1 MSDNQRII
9 PINIEE
15 QMKSAYIDYSMSV
28 IVSRALPDVRDGLK
42 PVHRRVLFSMSELGL
57 TAGKAHK
64 KSARIVGECFV
75 AGTLVST
82 PNGLIPIEQ
91 LEIGQQVFTQ
101 DNIRTITELYEMPI
115 QPLLEIK
122 TRSGRKNICTRGQ
135 MFKVLSVDNQLIW
148 KKAKDLNLG
157 DALVQRDVFGANEV
171 TQKSF
176 LTKQPILNS
185 LHSLLE
191 TDLEVE
197 VLENNEISYSEVVEI
212 GAAAPAITYDI
223 QVEHDHEFIA
233 NGMLVHNCLGK
244 YHPHGDTSV
253 YDAMVRMAQDWSL
266 RYPLVDG
273 QGNFGSM
280 EGDSSAAMRYCCSGD
295 TRIKTDMGL
304 VQIRDLVKN
313 SDENSET
320 ELSIN
325 ILSVHR
331 KINKT
336 SKFFNCGKHPV
347 YELKT
352 ENGFQVKGTPNHPV
366 LMVSPD
372 ATGKPNYIWKL
383 LENVQ
388 VGDKVVIDRT
398 QIDLNDRKATES
410 ERNWALIAGCLIS
423 EGYCSEKMMGFDNT
437 DPRYFNDFVHAYEME
452 VGTDF
457 RLRDEKLDSGKI
469 LHRFSIQSQ
478 AALTAFSEKCLFK
491 KDIAQIKAG
500 EKRIPNYIFSLPKD
514 AQRVFLQYLFEGD
527 GSISVLERNTIN
539 LQYTTK
545 SCQLAKDVQLLL
557 LEFGVIGSIS
567 RRTTKQEYKICIG
580 GLHNVKK
587 FYTNVNFASVK
598 AVKTKE
604 IVEGEIQRRSESVQK
619 YQLTKDYVPF
629 IAEYIR
635 KEQKKYNYFLS
646 YKNFDRYERIEQ
658 HYDTIMKEINSE
670 ALQTLFQD
678 LVSDNY
684 YFATVSSCER
694 LAEEEVVYSVKV
706 ESDCHSFVANGF
718 INHNT
723 EARLKRISDEILA
736 DLHKDTVDFVPNF
749 DDSLEEP
756 SVLPSKI
763 PTLLIN
769 GASGIAV
776 GMATNMMPHNLTE
789 VCDGVIAALENPE
802 ITVRELLAYVK
813 APDFPTGGVIYGYEG
828 VRDALETGRGRI
840 ILRGRAEIDSH
851 GGRDT
856 IIIKEVPYQVNPAL
870 LHLKIEELAVEKKIE
885 GISEIRNESAKGET
899 RLVIEVKRD
908 GNASVILNQLYK
920 LTPLQS
926 SFGVNNVAL
935 VNGRPMILNLRDL
948 ITEFIKFRLQ
958 VIVRRTQF
966 DLRKAKE
973 RAHILEGL
981 LIALDHLDE
990 VIELIRASKNA
1001 DEAQDGLMERF
1012 TLSEIQSKAILEMR
1026 LQRLTGLE
1034 RDKIKAEFTEIRKT
1048 MDHYEAILADE
1059 MIQRQII
1066 KDELTEIKTKF
1077 GDARRT
1083 DIEYADGE
1091 ISMAD
1096 LIANE
1101 EMVITISHLGYAKRT
1116 NISEYRAQGRGGRG
1130 SRGVKTRTGDF
1141 AEHMFVASA
1150 HDYLLFFTNKGRC
1163 YWLRAY
1169 EIPVGTKTVAGR
1181 VIQNILSI
1189 PTDEKIRAYVKIDD
1203 LTDKNFI
1210 ENNYIVF
1217 CTRKGI
1223 VKKTLLKEYSRI
1235 RSNGVIAL
1243 TIHDD
1248 DELIEAKLTNGK
1260 NDIILANKNGR
1271 ATRFAETRV
1280 RPTGRGAAGVI
1291 GMDIDED
1298 GEDCIIGMI
1307 CVDKK
1312 LADIMEVVDAE
1323 NADSVEVADTDAIEM
1338 PDAAEAIETTV
1349 IEAEVIDTETEDGE
1363 IELPKDAETILV
1375 VSANGY
1381 GKRSSL
1387 DAYRVQNRGGKGVK
1401 TLSVTAK
1408 TGKLIAIK
1416 PVRDVDDLMITT
1428 KSGITIRMSAA
1439 DLRVMGRTA
1448 QGVRVIR
1455 LDEGE
1460 EIADVALIKDAG
1472 IPIEEEM
1479 IVEIEN

>member
-82 PNGLIPIEQ
+82 PDGLIPIEQ
-91 LEIGQQVFTQ
+91 LEIGQQVYTQ
-101 DNIRTITELYEMPI
+101 DNIPTITELYEMPK

-122 TRSGRKNICTRGQ
+122 TRSGRGNICTKGQ
-135 MFKVLSVDNQLIW
+135 MFKVLSVDNQLVW
-148 KKAKDLNLG
+148 KKAKDLKLG
-157 DALVQRDVFGANEV
+157 DTLVQRDVFAE
-171 TQKSF
+171 QEAYSKSF
-176 LTKQPILNS
+176 GRKQSGYNS
-185 LHSLLE
+185 NPSFAQEAVATL
-191 TDLEVE
+191 DL
-197 VLENNEISYSEVVEI
+197 NEISYSEI
-212 GAAAPAITYDI
+212 SAINAAEPAITYDI

-280 EGDSSAAMRYCCSGD
+280 EGDSSAAMRYCASGD
-295 TRIKTDMGL
+295 TRIKTDRGL
-304 VQIRDLVKN
+304 VQIKNLVKG

-320 ELSIN
+320 DLSIN
-325 ILSVHR
+325 ILSVHK

-336 SKFFNCGKHPV
+336 SKFFNCGKHPI
-347 YELKT
+347 YQLKT
-352 ENGFQVKGTPNHPV
+352 EGGFELKGTPNHPV

-372 ATGKPNYIWKL
+372 ATGKPIYIWKL
-383 LENVQ
+383 LENAQ
-388 VGDKVVIDRT
+388 VGDKIVIDRT
-398 QIDLNDRKATES
+398 QIDLNNRKSTES
-410 ERNWALIAGCLIS
+410 ERNWAIIAGCLIS
-423 EGYCSEKMMGFDNT
+423 EGFISEKRMGFNNT
-437 DPRYFNDFVHAYEME
+437 DEQYFNDFVKAYQTE
-452 VGTDF
+452 VGTGF
-457 RLRDEKLDSGKI
+457 YSYHRKLDSGKTI
-469 LHRFSIQSQ
+469 YEFDIQNHQ
-478 AALTAFSEKCLFK
+478 HFATFSEKCPYFD
-491 KDIAQIKAG
+491 DIAQLKSS
-500 EKRIPNYIFSLPKD
+500 EKRIPNYIFTLPRD
-514 AQRVFLQYLFEGD
+514 AQRAFLQYLFEGD
-527 GSISVLERNTIN
+527 GSISMVERNTIN
-539 LQYTTK
+539 LQYATK
-545 SCQLAKDVQLLL
+545 SFQLSKDVQLLL
-557 LEFGVIGSIS
+557 LEFGVIGNIS
-567 RRTTKQEYKICIG
+567 KRTEKEAYKICIG
-580 GLHNVKK
+580 GLHNVQK
-587 FYTNVNFASVK
+587 FYKNVNFATVK
-598 AVKTKE
+598 AVKIKE
-604 IVEGEIQRRSESVQK
+604 IVENEVQRRAESVQK

-629 IAEYIR
+629 ISDYIR
-635 KEQKKYNYFLS
+635 KEQKHNKFLHH
-646 YKNFDRYERIEQ
+646 KNFDRYERIEQ
-658 HYDTIMKEINSE
+658 QYDTIINEIDSE
-670 ALQTLFQD
+670 ALQTVFQD
-678 LVSDNY
+678 LVSDHY
-684 YFATVSSCER
+684 YFATVSSCEL

-736 DLHKDTVDFVPNF
+736 DLHKDTVDFIPNF

-756 SVLPSKI
+756 SVLPSRI
-763 PTLLIN
+763 PNLLIN

-789 VCDGVIAALENPE
+789 VCEGVIAALEKPD

-851 GGRDT
+851 GGRDS

-948 ITEFIKFRLQ
+948 IVEFIKFRLQ
-958 VIVRRTQF
+958 VVVRRTQF
-966 DLRKAKE
+966 DLKKAKE

-1001 DEAQDGLMERF
+1001 DEAQAGLMERF

-1066 KDELTEIKTKF
+1066 KDELTEIKAKF
-1077 GDARRT
+1077 GDARKT

-1189 PTDEKIRAYVKIDD
+1189 PTDEKIRAYVKVDD

-1217 CTRKGI
+1217 CTKKGI

-1235 RSNGVIAL
+1235 RANGVIAL
-1243 TIHDD
+1243 TINEE

-1291 GMDIDED
+1291 GMDLDED

-1312 LADIMEVVDAE
+1312 LADIIDVVDAE
-1323 NADSVEVADTDAIEM
+1323 VADSVEVADT
-1338 PDAAEAIETTV
+1338 DAAEAIETTV
-1349 IEAEVIDTETEDGE
+1349 IEAEVIDAETEDGE

-1401 TLSVTAK
+1401 TISVTAK

-1428 KSGITIRMSAA
+1428 KTGITIRMSAA

-1472 IPIEEEM
+1472 IPIEEDVIAET
-1479 IVEIEN
+1479 EN

>member
-42 PVHRRVLFSMSELGL
+42 PVHRRVLFSMSELSL

-82 PNGLIPIEQ
+82 PDGLIPIEQ
-91 LEIGQQVFTQ
+91 LEIGQQVYTQ
-101 DNIRTITELYEMPI
+101 DNIRTITELYEMPK
-115 QPLLEIK
+115 QPLLQIK
-122 TRSGRKNICTRGQ
+122 TRSGQMNICTKGQ
-135 MFKVLSVDNQLIW
+135 MFKVLNLDNQFVW
-148 KKAKDLNLG
+148 KKAKDLKLG
-157 DALVQRDVFGANEV
+157 DTLVQRDVFGEQASYSKPFSIK
-171 TQKSF
+171 QSF
-176 LTKQPILNS
+176 YNPNQSLTEETVAT
-185 LHSLLE
+185 LE
-191 TDLEVE
+191 Q
-197 VLENNEISYSEVVEI
+197 NEISYSEVCEI
-212 GAAAPAITYDI
+212 NAAEPAVTYDI

-280 EGDSSAAMRYCCSGD
+280 EGDSSAAMRY
-295 TRIKTDMGL
+295 
-304 VQIRDLVKN
+304 
-313 SDENSET
+313 
-320 ELSIN
+320 
-325 ILSVHR
+325 
-331 KINKT
+331 
-336 SKFFNCGKHPV
+336 
-347 YELKT
+347 
-352 ENGFQVKGTPNHPV
+352 
-366 LMVSPD
+366 
-372 ATGKPNYIWKL
+372 
-383 LENVQ
+383 
-388 VGDKVVIDRT
+388 
-398 QIDLNDRKATES
+398 
-410 ERNWALIAGCLIS
+410 
-423 EGYCSEKMMGFDNT
+423 
-437 DPRYFNDFVHAYEME
+437 
-452 VGTDF
+452 
-457 RLRDEKLDSGKI
+457 
-469 LHRFSIQSQ
+469 
-478 AALTAFSEKCLFK
+478 
-491 KDIAQIKAG
+491 
-500 EKRIPNYIFSLPKD
+500 
-514 AQRVFLQYLFEGD
+514 
-527 GSISVLERNTIN
+527 
-539 LQYTTK
+539 
-545 SCQLAKDVQLLL
+545 
-557 LEFGVIGSIS
+557 
-567 RRTTKQEYKICIG
+567 
-580 GLHNVKK
+580 
-587 FYTNVNFASVK
+587 
-598 AVKTKE
+598 
-604 IVEGEIQRRSESVQK
+604 
-619 YQLTKDYVPF
+619 
-629 IAEYIR
+629 
-635 KEQKKYNYFLS
+635 
-646 YKNFDRYERIEQ
+646 
-658 HYDTIMKEINSE
+658 
-670 ALQTLFQD
+670 
-678 LVSDNY
+678 
-684 YFATVSSCER
+684 
-694 LAEEEVVYSVKV
+694 
-706 ESDCHSFVANGF
+706 
-718 INHNT
+718 T

-736 DLHKDTVDFVPNF
+736 DLHKDTVDFIPNF

-756 SVLPSKI
+756 SVLPSRI
-763 PTLLIN
+763 PNLLIN

-789 VCDGVIAALENPE
+789 VCEGVIAALEKPD

-851 GGRDT
+851 GGRDS

-948 ITEFIKFRLQ
+948 IVEFIKFRLQ
-958 VIVRRTQF
+958 VVVRRTQF
-966 DLRKAKE
+966 DLKKAKE

-1001 DEAQDGLMERF
+1001 DEAQAGLMERF

-1066 KDELTEIKTKF
+1066 KDELTEIKAKF
-1077 GDARRT
+1077 GDARKT

-1189 PTDEKIRAYVKIDD
+1189 PTDEKIRAYVKVDD

-1217 CTRKGI
+1217 CTKKGI

-1235 RSNGVIAL
+1235 RANGVIAL
-1243 TIHDD
+1243 TINEE

-1291 GMDIDED
+1291 GMDLDED

-1312 LADIMEVVDAE
+1312 LADIIDVVDAE
-1323 NADSVEVADTDAIEM
+1323 VADSVEVADTDAVET

-1349 IEAEVIDTETEDGE
+1349 IEAEVIDAETEDGE

-1401 TLSVTAK
+1401 TISVTAK

-1428 KSGITIRMSAA
+1428 KTGITIRMSAA

-1472 IPIEEEM
+1472 IPIEEDV
-1479 IVEIEN
+1479 IVETEN